1 MNLTTF
7 AHSEILAPFFFL
19 VGIQLRSEITH
30 VKQILL
36 PTVAALGGMLF
47 PAIIFIILNRNS
59 EIAKGWPIVMPTDIA
74 LVMVVLL
81 LMGKRAS
88 LELKT
93 FMLAVAVADDIF
105 SIAIIGIKYSGSL
118 KPEQLAASIGCVAL
132 GVVFWRM
139 PLQNALTK
147 AVNFVVLPL
156 FIIANLYPAITDGYQ
171 FSSKIGNSILVARVV
186 GKTVGI
192 VLFFWLAT
200 SFYPAISSSTMKIGE
215 VFAGAILAAMGL
227 AVSFLIANLT
237 YSQEILLNQ
246 VRAGLLNAALLAGIL
261 GAGVLFFVNRGGVEK
276 KGE

>member
-19 VGIQLRSEITH
+19 VGIQLRGEISH
-30 VKQILL
+30 IKQILL
-36 PTVAALGGMLF
+36 PTISALGGMLF
-47 PAIIFIILNRNS
+47 PALIFIILNRSS
-59 EIAKGWPIVMPTDIA
+59 EISNGWPIVMPTDIA

-105 SIAIIGIKYSGSL
+105 SIAIIGAKYSGSL
-118 KPEQLAASIGCVAL
+118 KPEQLVASIGCVAL
-132 GVVFWRM
+132 GVVFWRV

-147 AVNFVVLPL
+147 AVNFVILPL
-156 FIIANLYPAITDGYQ
+156 FIFANLYPAITNDYQ
-171 FSSKIGNSILVARVV
+171 FSSKVGNSILVARVV
-186 GKTVGI
+186 GKTAGI
-192 VLFFWLAT
+192 VLFFWLAMR
-200 SFYPAISSSTMKIGE
+200 FYPTISSSTLNIGE
-215 VFAGAILAAMGL
+215 VFAGAVLAAMGL

-237 YSQEILLNQ
+237 FSDVVLLNE

-261 GAGVLFFVNRGGVEK
+261 GAGVLFFVTRGGAVK
-276 KGE
+276 KGG